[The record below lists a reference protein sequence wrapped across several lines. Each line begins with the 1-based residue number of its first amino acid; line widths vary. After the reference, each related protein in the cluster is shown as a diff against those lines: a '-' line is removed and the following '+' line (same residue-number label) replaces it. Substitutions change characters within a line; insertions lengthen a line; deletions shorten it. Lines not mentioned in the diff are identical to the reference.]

1 MLVLGLGPVMDLIKK
16 QQKRNQQG
24 CIGKEMEGVAQVYRM
39 ERERETVEGGGTCCE
54 LQRRRMA
61 LNVQSPTGGQVG
73 ECKLG
78 RGTE

>member
-24 CIGKEMEGVAQVYRM
+24 CIGKEMERLHRYTGW
-39 ERERETVEGGGTCCE
+39 RERETIEGGSTCCE

-73 ECKLG
+73 ECKLR